1 MNDQLQE
8 AAERATVKE
17 GLQPDPGFVQKVV
30 ESAEILIVRH
40 SMFILGNAGSAKTR
54 IWKTLATALTDFM
67 DHQTV
72 YEVVDPK
79 ACTGDELYGAM
90 NARTKEWKDGIL
102 AVMMRDMSRNEGR
115 YKAAHKYKWVVL
127 DGDVD
132 AVWIESMNTVMDD
145 NKTLTL
151 VSQERIPLSPEM
163 RLILETGSLKNA
175 SPVTVSR
182 GGVLYVNET
191 DVGWKPA
198 YDIWLK
204 KYREEKK
211 DEVAAN
217 CFTIFQQTYINE
229 GVLEDLK
236 SRARIAPI
244 NDVAQFESLCCII
257 DYLYDTLYT
266 KKEHI
271 EHVKRIK
278 EEDEE
283 LLKTIYEGF
292 YVFAYIWAF
301 GGSLS
306 EDKLVFSGS
315 VKAASK
321 VKFPEEQGLVY
332 DYYFDPVEMAFKKW
346 SEIVQLHDDQYDGL
360 YIDLVVPTAETTRQ
374 AFLID
379 VHKSQLKGVLF
390 VGIAGTGKTA
400 IVKSY
405 MANVDPETTTTGSI
419 NFNSYTDSYGLQMVI
434 QGNVEKRMGKH
445 YGPPPGKKLIFFMDD
460 LNMPAVETY
469 GSQGAICLIRQII
482 DHKLIFNRQE
492 LQERII
498 LVDMMFLSCM
508 NPKSGSFAVDLR
520 MTRHLTQVALTVPER
535 EIILTIYS

>member
-175 SPVTVSR
+175 SPATVSR

-405 MANVDPETTTTGSI
+405 LARVDPETTTTGSI

-535 EIILTIYS
+535 DIILTIYS